1 MSPDPLGDAVVT
13 VTDFA
18 GFPEAPASATVKIG
32 QGGFEVMY
40 TIRGWDEHDVKERM
54 AAFIASMAGGPEI
67 AVGYIPQTADGPQTF
82 ECPMFELARRTDG
95 KLDLHLFPMLGNGQA
110 GQYPEVRYVAE
121 REAMWAMLKPMLG
134 DTELGELPVKKVCNW
149 KVTYKLGRET
159 PKGGRY
165 KDLQKIEPAA
175 QQEKEDE

>member
-1 MSPDPLGDAVVT
+1 MTDLGLFMDEQEGTKVT
-13 VTDFA
+13 VTEYA
-18 GFPEAPASATVKIG
+18 GLPEAPASANVRIA
-32 QGGFEVMY
+32 QSGFEVLY
-40 TIRGWDEHDVKERM
+40 TLRGWDEHDVKERM
-54 AAFIASMAGGPEI
+54 AALIASLAGGQEI

-95 KLDLHLFPMLGNGQA
+95 KMELRLFPLLGNGQV
-110 GQYPEVRYVAE
+110 GQYPEVRYTAE
-121 REAMWAMLKPMLG
+121 REAMWEMLKPVLG

-165 KDLQKIEPAA
+165 KDLLGIELA
-175 QQEKEDE
+175 